1 MNRVM
6 AETATQLPIDRWI
19 EEVSGIES
27 TPPAERLRASTEPLV
42 LRNLVADW
50 PFVKAGRESVAAA
63 DGYLRGF
70 YENATVGAFVG
81 EPSIDGRF
89 FYNDDVTGFNYE
101 TVRVKLDT
109 LLDALMK
116 YRNDARPPTF
126 YVASTSVDTV
136 LPGLRA
142 ENDIDLGGVDALASI
157 WIGNRSRIAAHH
169 DVPDNLACVAVG
181 RRRFTLFPPGEIEN
195 LYVGP
200 RDFNPAG
207 QAISLVDFHRP
218 DFDKYPRFRT
228 ALENARVAEL
238 DAGDA
243 IFIPSLWWHHVEG
256 LDSFNVLINYWWREW
271 LPSGNQ

>member
-1 MNRVM
+1 MTRVM
-6 AETATQLPIDRWI
+6 AETRMPLPIDRWI
-19 EEVSGIES
+19 EEVSCVES
-27 TPPAERLRASTEPLV
+27 APLAERLRASVEPLV

-50 PFVKAGRESVAAA
+50 PLVKAGWESVAAA

-70 YENATVGAFVG
+70 YEHATVGAFVG
-81 EPSIDGRF
+81 QPSIDGRF
-89 FYNDDVTGFNYE
+89 FYNDDLTGFNYE

-126 YVASTSVDTV
+126 YVASTNVDTL
-136 LPGLRA
+136 LPALRA
-142 ENDIDLGGVDALASI
+142 ENDIDPGGVEALANI

-218 DFDKYPRFRT
+218 DFDKYPRFRA
-228 ALENARVAEL
+228 ALANARVAEL
-238 DAGDA
+238 EAGDA
-243 IFIPSLWWHHVEG
+243 IFIPSLWWHHVES

-271 LPSGNQ
+271 PPSGNQ